1 MVTKHRL
8 KSVFLWSVGFLLVVQ
23 IRHEISE
30 AFSTPLTGFAMC
42 PWAGL
47 ISWKSSED
55 PKVELKRLLSYWRW
69 YIFVSSSPQ
78 GICRV
83 FAGTCSCSFRRL
95 KLKSARKHQQCF
107 ALGAH
112 RKIWSRKVDS
122 DKLTAKWTLIFC
134 RLMITNYLTSSGPH
148 PDILFWHS
156 WKEFYL
162 TVYLAYVLSRS
173 WGPAV
178 RSAHRD
184 LAAVEVRQ
192 LGPLRSGA
200 RSWRRGGEGR
210 GRQRQEASST
220 DKI

>member
-1 MVTKHRL
+1 MRSLRRFPRL
-8 KSVFLWSVGFLLVVQ
+8 SPASPCAPGRGWYPESLQKTLKW
-23 IRHEISE
+23 
-30 AFSTPLTGFAMC
+30 
-42 PWAGL
+42 
-47 ISWKSSED
+47 SWKD
-55 PKVELKRLLSYWRW
+55 YFPTGDG
-69 YIFVSSSPQ
+69 IFFVSSSPQ

-112 RKIWSRKVDS
+112 RKIRSKKVDS

-134 RLMITNYLTSSGPH
+134 RLMITNYLTSSDPH

-156 WKEFYL
+156 WKAFYL